1 MDGDRT
7 AYEKS
12 LCDAYELGRRD
23 GRAAAGSGE
32 RRPGRP
38 PAGLPLNGPRWYA
51 AGFRAG
57 LAEQAAE
64 AAMPGSRRAA
74 SRTAVPSRAG

>member
-1 MDGDRT
+1 MDRDRT
-7 AYEKS
+7 AYEQS

-23 GRAAAGSGE
+23 GRAAAGLGE

-57 LAEQAAE
+57 LAEQAE
-64 AAMPGSRRAA
+64 AAVPGSRRAA
-74 SRTAVPSRAG
+74 SRTAVPSHAG